1 MRMKRRQFIT
11 LLGGAA
17 ATWPLAARAQRSR
30 TPVIGWLHSA
40 SAGFTVHLVAAFRK
54 GLSEA
59 GFTERQNVS
68 IEYRH
73 ANGQYEQLSG
83 MAGELARRRVD
94 VIFAGSPPAA
104 LAAKVA
110 TTTIPIVFVVGLDP
124 VAAGLVGS
132 FNRPGGNATGITL
145 ITGPLA
151 QKRLEILRELLPKAA
166 NISMIVNPNTP
177 DAVPEIREVQ
187 AAAQVNDFQVTTTNA
202 ATAADLDEAF
212 KALAQNR
219 PDALLIGSDPFFVSR
234 SEQFAKLASQARIPA
249 IYPFRES
256 TDAGGLISYGT
267 NIPNAYRQ
275 GGILTA
281 RILKGEKA
289 SDLPVQQPTKFEL
302 VLNLK
307 AAKALRLAV
316 PPSLLS
322 RADDVIE

>member
-1 MRMKRRQFIT
+1 MRRREFIT
-11 LLGGAA
+11 VLGGAA
-17 ATWPLAARAQRSR
+17 AWPLAARAQKSR
-30 TPVIGWLHSA
+30 TPVVGWLHST
-40 SAGFTVHLVAAFRK
+40 SAAFTVHLAAAFRK

-83 MAGELARRRVD
+83 MAAELARRRVD

-132 FNRPGGNATGITL
+132 FNRPGGNATGITM

-166 NISMIVNPNTP
+166 NIAMIVNPNTP
-177 DAVPEIREVQ
+177 DAVPEIRDVQ
-187 AAAQVNDFQVTTTNA
+187 AAAQTNGFQITTSNA
-202 ATAADLDEAF
+202 TTAAELDEAF

-234 SEQFAKLASQARIPA
+234 SEQFAKFASQAKIPA

-256 TDAGGLISYGT
+256 TDAGGLVSYGT

-281 RILKGEKA
+281 RILKGEKTA
-289 SDLPVQQPTKFEL
+289 DLPVQQPTKFEL
-302 VLNLK
+302 VINLK
-307 AAKALRLAV
+307 AAKALGLAV

>member
-1 MRMKRRQFIT
+1 VKRREFII
-11 LLGGAA
+11 LLGGTVA
-17 ATWPLAARAQRSR
+17 WSLAARAQQPRP
-30 TPVIGWLHSA
+30 PVVGWLHSA
-40 SAGFTVHLVAAFRK
+40 SAGFTVPLVAAFRK

-59 GFTERQNVS
+59 GFGERQNVL

-73 ANGQYEQLSG
+73 ANGQYDRLSG

-151 QKRLEILRELLPKAA
+151 QKRLEILRELLPKAG
-166 NISMIVNPNTP
+166 NIVMIVNPNTP

-187 AAAQVNDFQVTTTNA
+187 AAAQVNGFQITTLNA
-202 ATAADLDEAF
+202 TTVSDLDEAF
-212 KALAQNR
+212 KVLAGNR

-234 SEQFAKLASQARIPA
+234 SEQFAKFASQAKIPT

-281 RILKGEKA
+281 QILKGEKT
-289 SDLPVQQPTKFEL
+289 SSLPVQQPTKFEL
-302 VLNLK
+302 VINIK
-307 AAKALRLAV
+307 AAKALGLTV

>member
-1 MRMKRRQFIT
+1 MTRREFIG
-11 LLGGAA
+11 LVGGVAA
-17 ATWPLAARAQRSR
+17 IWPLAVRAQQSR

-40 SAGFTVHLVAAFRK
+40 SAEFTIPLIAAFRK

-59 GFTERQNVS
+59 GFAERQNVL
-68 IEYRH
+68 IEYQH
-73 ANGQYEQLSG
+73 ANGQYARLSG

-110 TTTIPIVFVVGLDP
+110 TTTIPIIFIVGLDP

-132 FNRPGGNATGITL
+132 FNQPGGNATGITM

-166 NISMIVNPNTP
+166 NIAMLVNPNTP
-177 DAVPEIREVQ
+177 DAVPEIRDVQ
-187 AAAQVNDFQVTTTNA
+187 AAAQVNGFHITTSNA
-202 ATAADLDEAF
+202 TTAAELDEAF
-212 KALAQNR
+212 KVLAANR
-219 PDALLIGSDPFFVSR
+219 PDALLVGSDPFFVSR
-234 SEQFAKLASQARIPA
+234 SEQFAKFASQAKIPA

-281 RILKGEKA
+281 RILKGEKT

-302 VLNLK
+302 VINLK
-307 AAKALRLAV
+307 AAKAVGLTV

>member
-1 MRMKRRQFIT
+1 MKRREFIT

-17 ATWPLAARAQRSR
+17 GWPLTASAQQSRA
-30 TPVIGWLHSA
+30 PVVGWLHSA

-59 GFTERQNVS
+59 GFAERQNVL

-83 MAGELARRRVD
+83 MAGELVRRRVD

-132 FNRPGGNATGITL
+132 FNRPGGNATGITMV
-145 ITGPLA
+145 TGPLA
-151 QKRLEILRELLPKAA
+151 QKRLEILRELVPKAA
-166 NISMIVNPNTP
+166 NIAMIVNPNTP
-177 DAVPEIREVQ
+177 DAVPEIRDVQ
-187 AAAQVNDFQVTTTNA
+187 TAAQVNGFQITTTNA
-202 ATAADLDEAF
+202 TTAAELDETF
-212 KALAQNR
+212 KGLAQNR
-219 PDALLIGSDPFFVSR
+219 PDALLVGSDPFFVSR
-234 SEQFAKLASQARIPA
+234 SEQFARFAAHAKIPA

-256 TDAGGLISYGT
+256 PDVGGLSSYGT

-281 RILKGEKA
+281 RILKGERT

-302 VLNLK
+302 VINLK
-307 AAKALRLAV
+307 AAKALGLPV